1 VVVNITLPKGYVM
14 EDGPKQTSATTPD
27 KGLSGRLLTTTDDGK
42 VQVQYQFSINAIVH
56 PNSNY
61 PALRQMFE
69 MFAEHSKDLLVVKR
83 AE

>member
-1 VVVNITLPKGYVM
+1 
-14 EDGPKQTSATTPD
+14 
-27 KGLSGRLLTTTDDGK
+27 